1 MPKHQ
6 QRKITKLRKG
16 RGPMLTPQKIFSH
29 ILDQGTM
36 SRIASATSSDETQRL
51 LDHLKEA
58 GYYSPKDL
66 TSLSQNLDKIQA
78 SVDGGKDKYN
88 QDILLLLQ
96 TRVDNCKL
104 TLAEL
109 KLGLS
114 TISSDLM
121 PTYEKLVSILRSLSG
136 LNVNRKFP
144 VCSKGQ
150 LYEVPC

>member
-1 MPKHQ
+1 
-6 QRKITKLRKG
+6 
-16 RGPMLTPQKIFSH
+16 
-29 ILDQGTM
+29 M
-36 SRIASATSSDETQRL
+36 SSYTDSNCRYSVTSSIKVCRPRTLVCSHLTTPQRL

-66 TSLSQNLDKIQA
+66 TSLSQNLDKIQT
-78 SVDGGKDKYN
+78 SVDHGRDKHN

-109 KLGLS
+109 KQGLS
-114 TISSDLM
+114 TIPPDLM

-136 LNVNRKFP
+136 LNVNRKYP
-144 VCSKGQ
+144 VCRQIPTPFSRV
-150 LYEVPC
+150 LIVW